1 MTHWGRKDFA
11 DRVGLGTDEDAVYE
25 GQARPAIIAKADVDP
40 ATRGIIAAISSSM
53 LDGWGGVE
61 SLQIKYWY
69 RRQNGQSHMI
79 HLLDVESSINEETD
93 EVQIDEIYYRNK
105 PLIGHLPPNLQ
116 VRPRELL
123 LDAMREINQHLR
135 EGKSPKH
142 IARIL
147 HEYHIDQVVGEDIV
161 LPGQTGDGIFSFKI
175 ADTFNPA
182 AQGSISVSSDNN
194 LMQTIIQGEL
204 NTLDKHRRIDGAS
217 RQAFAT
223 NKTTGATFRSEFSQ
237 KRTGAAAEM
246 AVSLHPVI
254 ASDDVRTKSMDD
266 FLKINWKKTVED
278 DDQAFMIKMFK
289 FMNVDV
295 SSMETDT
302 QIRVLGASYKVL
314 DLFRRRRYPMALD
327 ILNEF
332 DLLNL
337 FSPVD
342 PPNKEGRFS
351 VASYLGN
358 GKEEI
363 VEGFGFDLGA
373 CKAVSFEKLDD
384 EGKVQRETVI
394 LDLGK
399 MLAPQGSEWDGALPD
414 VISVLKDVEAV
425 FITHRHLDHMASI
438 VELTRLGLLKDKN
451 IIGASR
457 VLYILQNQLRAEVD
471 DKRLLPQF
479 ETIEGEGIRHF
490 KNLSVEYCVDGMDH
504 STPST
509 IYRVVGKTDE
519 GKIKGSYLFYGDG
532 RKIDKEE
539 FLSRGL
545 KSFGSDRQDTLHDLD
560 LTNAKKIGFCP
571 SNADAS
577 QNRIDAWNCFKGF
590 GIINAE
596 ISTNDRKLQ
605 ELYRGFN
612 RVQRNFTAV
621 GHNIE
626 MSVRAHNIHGVD
638 PEYLPKH
645 DKDNVNQFLEEDA
658 KEETKRRAGHL
669 MERLD
674 AESDPDV
681 RAELSEQIDALRLKP
696 VKFRS
701 RGSNEAKSWLE
712 GDAGKLAILVT
723 GTQGNPGEMFSTLYR
738 FAEGWSTL
746 DSDRNTS
753 YRIKDAKKWV
763 AWIDQSA
770 IPGNHKH
777 QKTMID
783 KLLRNRGVHAVAV
796 AIDDGFKVFGLNAN
810 EQQAF
815 KEQYLAKNDVRGSYT
830 DDSGALVIT
839 GAPIHPSGHGYMED
853 VRHIAKTAKA
863 DLNHGTHTNDPEN
876 TTRFHIDICEKSGL
890 RHVERQFDD
899 FEHNEIDMGDS
910 PEDARVTSLGHSHS
924 SMILFKVVREFGKFF
939 GGTLRAKRVTK
950 LDGDSGYA
958 VYGMFGD
965 AANETFEHQV
975 VSVDFAAAS
984 RMRVQD
990 PDDKTQPDP
999 AVMSLP
1005 LYERRHK
1012 GVSMPNGIRLDERK
1026 RQQVRDFV
1034 ARKVA

>member
-1 MTHWGRKDFA
+1 MMHWPRRDFA
-11 DRVGLGTDEDAVYE
+11 ERIGLGADDDRVYE
-25 GQARPAIIAKADVDP
+25 GQLRPAIVAKADVDP
-40 ATRGIIAAISSSM
+40 ATRGMIAAISSSM

-61 SLQIKYWY
+61 NMQIKYWY
-69 RRQNGQSHMI
+69 RRQNGQNHLI
-79 HLLDVESSINEETD
+79 HLLDVESSINEDND

-105 PLIGHLPPNLQ
+105 PLIGHLPPSLQ

-123 LDAMREINQHLR
+123 LDAIRETNQHLR

-147 HEYHIDQVVGEDIV
+147 KEYHIDQVVGEDIV
-161 LPGQTGDGIFSFKI
+161 LPGQTSDGMFSFKI
-175 ADTFNPA
+175 NDTFNSA
-182 AQGSISVSSDNN
+182 AQGKISVSSDNN

-204 NTLDKHRRIDGAS
+204 NTLDKHRRIDGQG
-217 RQAFAT
+217 RQTFAT
-223 NKTTGATFRSEFSQ
+223 NKTTGATFRGEFSQ
-237 KRTGAAAEM
+237 KKTGSAAEM
-246 AVSLHPVI
+246 AVSLHPVMVEE
-254 ASDDVRTKSMDD
+254 DVRAKSMDD
-266 FLKINWKKTVED
+266 FLKINWKKTSND
-278 DDQAFMIKMFK
+278 DDQTFMIKMFK
-289 FMNVDV
+289 FLNIDV

-302 QIRVLGASYKVL
+302 QIRVLGASYKIL

-327 ILNEF
+327 ILSEF

-337 FSPVD
+337 FSPVE
-342 PPNKEGRFS
+342 PPDQEGRFS
-351 VASYLGN
+351 VVSYLGN

-373 CKAVSFEKLDD
+373 CKAVSFEKTDE
-384 EGKVQRETVI
+384 EGKVNREVVI

-399 MLAPQGSEWDGALPD
+399 MLAPQGSDWDGGLPD

-438 VELTRLGLLKDKN
+438 IELTRLGLLKDKK
-451 IIGASR
+451 ILGASR

-471 DKRLLPQF
+471 DKRLMPEF

-490 KNLSVEYCVDGMDH
+490 RNLSVEYCVDGMDH

-545 KSFGSDRQDTLHDLD
+545 NSFGVDRQDTLHDLD
-560 LTNAKKIGFCP
+560 LTNAKKVGFCP
-571 SNADAS
+571 SNTDAS
-577 QNRIDAWNCFKGF
+577 QNRIDAWNCFAEY

-669 MERLD
+669 MDRLD
-674 AESDPDV
+674 TETDPDA
-681 RAELSEQIDALRLKP
+681 RAALSEQIDELRLSP

-712 GDAGKLAILVT
+712 GDPAKLAILAT

-753 YRIKDAKKWV
+753 YRIKDTKKWV
-763 AWIDQSA
+763 VWIDQSA

-796 AIDDGFKVFGLNAN
+796 AIDDGFKIFGLNAK
-810 EQQAF
+810 EQGEF
-815 KEQYLAKNDVRGSYT
+815 KERYLGKNGRGSYT
-830 DDSGALVIT
+830 DDSGAIVIT

-853 VRHIAKTAKA
+853 IRHIAKTANA

-890 RHVERQFDD
+890 RHVGRQFDD
-899 FEHNEIDMGDS
+899 FEHNEIDMGNAPD
-910 PEDARVTSLGHSHS
+910 EARVTSLGHSHS
-924 SMILFKVVREFGKFF
+924 SMILFKIVREFGKFF

-950 LDGDSGYA
+950 LDGKSGYA
-958 VYGMFGD
+958 EFGLFGE
-965 AANETFEHQV
+965 AANETFEQQI

-984 RMRVQD
+984 RQRSQD
-990 PDDKTQPDP
+990 PDDKTLPDQ

-1005 LYERRHK
+1005 LHERRHK
-1012 GVSMPNGIRLDERK
+1012 GVSMPNGIKLDERK
-1026 RQQVRDFV
+1026 RKQVRDYV
-1034 ARKVA
+1034 ARMVA